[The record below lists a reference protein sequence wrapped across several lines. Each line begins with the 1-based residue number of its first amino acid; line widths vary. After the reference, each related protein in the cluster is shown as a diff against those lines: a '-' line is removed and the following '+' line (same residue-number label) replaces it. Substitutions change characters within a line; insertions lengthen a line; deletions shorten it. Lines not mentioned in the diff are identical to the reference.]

1 MNLTVYWTRFAEN
14 KIDDIYEYHELKVG
28 VSVALRLVNG
38 IIDRTI
44 GLKKNSNLGPKEKL
58 LKNRIQEFRYLVHKN
73 YKIIYWVNLNKNRI
87 EVANVF
93 DTRRNPEKI
102 GEITLD

>member
-1 MNLTVYWTRFAEN
+1 MSLTVYWTRFAEN
-14 KIDDIYEYHELKVG
+14 KIDDIYEYYELKGG
-28 VSVALRLVNG
+28 VSVALKLVNG

-44 GLKKNSNLGPKEKL
+44 GLEKNPYLGPKEIL
-58 LKNRIQEFRYLVHKN
+58 LEKRKQEFRYLVFKS

-93 DTRRNPEKI
+93 DTRRNPVKMD
-102 GEITLD
+102 EI

>member
-14 KIDDIYEYHELKVG
+14 KIDDIYEYYEIKAG
-28 VSVALRLVNG
+28 VSVAYKLVNG

-44 GLKKNSNLGPKEKL
+44 GLKKNPYIGSKEKL
-58 LKNRIQEFRYLVHKN
+58 LEKRDQEFRYLVFKN

-87 EVANVF
+87 DVANVF
-93 DTRRNPEKI
+93 DTRRNPGKMD
-102 GEITLD
+102 EIK